1 MLERLPVPS
10 LSEAGIAVMHQL
22 SVSGQR
28 PAVLL
33 RAFQSGTVPST
44 DLPELITFA
53 WTRDDSPT
61 SGVSE
66 AAWIEVFERAGF
78 FTYPPVSTGRPAS
91 PVTVYR
97 GSTAER
103 VTRMSWTTDRNMA
116 VQLGARHTRYGRT
129 WLYEATARPGAVLA
143 YLERR
148 GEGWTVIINPAGLS
162 QIKRREELLP
172 Q

>member
-1 MLERLPVPS
+1 MRQP
-10 LSEAGIAVMHQL
+10 
-22 SVSGQR
+22 SVSGER
-28 PAVLL
+28 PTVLL
-33 RAFQSGTVPST
+33 RAIQSGTIPT
-44 DLPELITFA
+44 GDLPELIAFA

-78 FTYPPVSTGRPAS
+78 FSYPPVSVGRPAS

-97 GSTAER
+97 GSTADR
-103 VTRMSWTTDRNMA
+103 LMRMSWTADRTMA
-116 VQLGARHTRYGRT
+116 VELGTRHTRYGSA
-129 WLYEATARPGAVLA
+129 WLYEATVRPDAVLA

-148 GEGWTVIINPAGLS
+148 GEGWTVVINPAGLS

-172 Q
+172 R